1 MSGFPGPPLTGT
13 HRGPVTDFSKRSPAP
28 LAFNKAEGLLIGWLC
43 FSDKDGQPYVDLH
56 GDHFP
61 ADELFKAA
69 DELMAKPAAER
80 MLNVEHAGGGVG
92 EIRTVY
98 AVTPEIAKAHGW
110 DTGGTYGLV
119 GSVKPDAALMKSIAD
134 GELACFSIEG
144 KAAEV
149 EVVKAAGDVA
159 ATAHKRTMRKVSIT
173 KLALVKAGA
182 HEGAGVALIKTAAQV
197 LRSMAVAKRTAAL
210 TSETAGHQHL
220 VYDLD
225 EPSGCTSGDPM
236 NLGVDGGWHSHPF
249 VREPDGSITIGAAN
263 GHSHTLATPSTEP
276 DTMPDPA
283 LAKAETDLT
292 AAKESIGKLHAELD
306 ALEGLLG
313 VAASMTEDEKEVAKG
328 LKGPALR
335 EFLAQ
340 PADVRKSLS
349 APIYKSTRT
358 GQAFRPGQEALA
370 EVVKDADATHA
381 ELAKERDARRDAE
394 FAKRAATDI
403 PNLPGAL
410 PVQIA
415 LLKAVDGIADEA
427 VRKAASE
434 ALKGANAAMSSFM
447 KAPGVGGGNE
457 PGSPQAELDGI
468 AKGIQGQNPG
478 MTFAKAIDLA
488 TDTPRGKQLYALSEK
503 RPS

>member
-283 LAKAETDLT
+283 LAKAESDLT

-340 PADVRKSLS
+340 PADVRKSR
-349 APIYKSTRT
+349 ATPIYKGADGATYY
-358 GQAFRPGQEALA
+358 PGDERAA
-370 EVVKDADATHA
+370 N
-381 ELAKERDARRDAE
+381 LAKRVDTAEAATRDAE
-394 FAKRAATDI
+394 FAKRAAAEI
-403 PNLPGAL
+403 PALPGTIETHVA
-410 PVQIA
+410 V
-415 LLKAVDGIADEA
+415 LKAVHGIPG
-427 VRKAASE
+427 AAE
-434 ALKGANAAMSSFM
+434 LLKGANAAMATLM
-447 KAPGVGGGNE
+447 KAPGVGGGNVE
-457 PGSPQAELDGI
+457 PGSPLEALEK
-468 AKGIQGQNPG
+468 AAAA
-478 MTFAKAIDLA
+478 FAKSVGKPVDKVYDDFLA
-488 TDTPRGKQLYALSEK
+488 TDEGKALYATYK
-503 RPS
+503 AAHPSSRA